1 MNFFKKIKLYREYKK
16 IIKENRVSLEA
27 NYSIRID
34 RANRLYT
41 VLNIPEENFGEPYNL
56 RKSDIDQ
63 ISERFI
69 REYITRLSTF
79 LNEKGLSEL
88 YDFYEPV
95 KKVDKYSYLIILGYK
110 PLNTVEY
117 NNFLWF
123 RFFPAIGIITL
134 ISLVLY
140 FIFK

>member
-16 IIKENRVSLEA
+16 IIEENRVSLEA

-69 REYITRLSTF
+69 REYINRLSSF

-123 RFFPAIGIITL
+123 RFLPSIGIITI

>member
-69 REYITRLSTF
+69 REYINRLSMF

-88 YDFYEPV
+88 YDFYDPV
-95 KKVDKYSYLIILGYK
+95 KKIDKYSYLIILGYK

-123 RFFPAIGIITL
+123 RFFPAIAIFMIV
-134 ISLVLY
+134 SLVLY
-140 FIFK
+140 FVFK

>member
-16 IIKENRVSLEA
+16 IIKENRVLLEA

-56 RKSDIDQ
+56 RKADIDT

-69 REYITRLSTF
+69 REYINTLSSF
-79 LNEKGLSEL
+79 LNERGLSEL
-88 YDFYEPV
+88 YDFYEPI
-95 KKVDKYSYLIILGYK
+95 KKVDKYSYLIVLGYK
-110 PLNTVEY
+110 SFNTVEY
-117 NNFLWF
+117 NNFIWF
-123 RFFPAIGIITL
+123 RLLPILSILSIIS
-134 ISLVLY
+134 IALY
-140 FIFK
+140 FALR

>member
-69 REYITRLSTF
+69 REYITILSTF

>member
-63 ISERFI
+63 ISERYI
-69 REYITRLSTF
+69 REYINRLSSF

-123 RFFPAIGIITL
+123 RFFPAIGIITI

>member
-69 REYITRLSTF
+69 REYINRLSYF